1 MAERFFA
8 VLDENSKCINIVVG
22 SDDNINS
29 EEKMANHLNINV
41 SLVKE
46 YSLDGVLLGRGPAM
60 RYGTFVSNK
69 GEHGRFKGSPPGN
82 PVWASWTFDEETW
95 EWKAPIAEPIQ
106 YSQTYTYWWLE
117 EDQKWKGY
125 RIDADLQ
132 PIENPIIYYLWNP
145 TNQQWENN

>member
-1 MAERFFA
+1 
-8 VLDENSKCINIVVG
+8 
-22 SDDNINS
+22 
-29 EEKMANHLNINV
+29 
-41 SLVKE
+41 
-46 YSLDGVLLGRGPAM
+46 M
-60 RYGTFVSNK
+60 RYGTFVNNK

-125 RIDADLQ
+125 RINADLQ